1 MKKLVLSLVLT
12 LAISGLALA
21 GDVPTADYVPP
32 PPTQPATMSS
42 DSNVTSTDMSDSD
55 YTELSIESLEP
66 LLLSLVGMMFR

>member
-1 MKKLVLSLVLT
+1 MKKLLLSLVLT
-12 LAISGLALA
+12 LAISGLAFA
-21 GDVPTADYVPP
+21 GDIPTSDYVPP

>member
-12 LAISGLALA
+12 LAISGSAIA
-21 GDVPTADYVPP
+21 GDVPTADFVPP

-42 DSNVTSTDMSDSD
+42 DSNVTGTDLSDSD